1 MLQKKILYWY
11 KNNGRKDLP
20 WKTTDIYKV
29 WISEIMLQ
37 QTQVKTVIPFYNKF
51 IGKFPNLEKLSNASL
66 DDILKLWSGL
76 GFYKRAENIYKSSQ
90 YIKKNHNNKFPV
102 KYEDLINLPGI
113 GRTTASAILTFSKN
127 GKFPILDGNVKRF
140 LSRLYYID
148 SKLPVRDIENK
159 LWKLSENLLP
169 NKKTPEFIQSLMDI
183 GSLICKKSEPLC
195 LKCPVSHDCFS
206 YKKNNIKKINFK
218 KKVSLK
224 KENIWT
230 VLIIDNQERIF
241 LTKLSYKNLW
251 KGLYSSPIFP
261 DKHHMSKWINQH
273 NLQNYLS
280 STIWKFS
287 HKLSHI
293 NFLFNV
299 HICKII
305 SDKKVS
311 LMGDNWYNLSNI
323 KFGTPKYQDRIITE
337 YINNYD

>member
-11 KNNGRKDLP
+11 KNNGREDLP

-37 QTQVKTVIPFYNKF
+37 QTQVKTVIPFYKKF
-51 IGKFPNLEKLSNASL
+51 IEKFPNLAKLSNATL

-90 YIKKNHNNKFPV
+90 YIKKNHNNKLPV
-102 KYEDLINLPGI
+102 KYEDLISLPGI
-113 GRTTASAILTFSKN
+113 GKTTASAILTFSGN

-148 SKLPVRDIENK
+148 SKLSVRDIENE

-218 KKVSLK
+218 KKVFLK

>member
-11 KNNGRKDLP
+11 KNYGRKNLP

-37 QTQVKTVIPFYNKF
+37 QTQVKTVIPFYNRF
-51 IGKFPNLEKLSNASL
+51 IEKFPNLTKLSNASL

-90 YIKKNHNNKFPV
+90 HIKKNYNNKFPV
-102 KYEDLINLPGI
+102 KYEDLINLPGV
-113 GRTTASAILTFSKN
+113 GKTTASAILTFSGN

-148 SKLPVRDIENK
+148 SKLSVRDIENK

-195 LKCPVSHDCFS
+195 LKCPVSDDCSS
-206 YKKNNIKKINFK
+206 YRKNNIKKISFN
-218 KKVSLK
+218 KKVCLK

-230 VLIIDNQERIF
+230 VLIIDNQKRIF
-241 LTKLSYKNLW
+241 LTKLSYRNLW

-261 DKHHMSKWINQH
+261 DKHHMNKWIDEH
-273 NLQNYLS
+273 NLQHYLS

-299 HICKII
+299 YICKTI

-323 KFGTPKYQDRIITE
+323 KFGIPKYQDRIITE